1 MREGE
6 VSRLLI
12 KNCAVLQVDLG
23 LPQVSLL
30 THYDILVKNNRIE
43 AIQPTGHADP
53 SQCQEVIAA
62 DGMIA
67 MPGLI
72 NTHVHVPMVLFRG
85 LAEDVSI
92 DRWFNEYIWPLES
105 NLQEDDVYWGMM
117 LGLAEMIRAGV
128 TTVADHYFYM
138 HQAGRAVERAGTRA
152 LLGWAIFSSSGEAMI
167 ERTADFAREWQG
179 AANGRIRTI
188 LAPHAP
194 YTCSD
199 DYLRACADKAKQLGL
214 GIHIHASETMDQTNA
229 SLAKTGLTPIQVLEQ
244 TGVLDVPTI
253 IAHACGALPEDI
265 ELLARFQAGIA
276 HAPKT
281 YLKLAMDLTPIQL
294 CQQVGV
300 PVGLATDGA
309 VSNNT
314 LNLWES
320 LRLMAMMQKDRARTP
335 EVMAIPEA
343 LYIATR
349 ESARVIGMGDELGA
363 LEPGYLAD
371 IILLD
376 LSGLH
381 HQPLHS
387 VTASLVYNTEIHDVH
402 TVIVDG
408 QIVMRNRELLTID
421 SAEVIAQAN
430 RAMERL
436 AQRQPDRRIQTYNP

>member
-1 MREGE
+1 
-6 VSRLLI
+6 
-12 KNCAVLQVDLG
+12 
-23 LPQVSLL
+23 
-30 THYDILVKNNRIE
+30 
-43 AIQPTGHADP
+43 
-53 SQCQEVIAA
+53 
-62 DGMIA
+62 
-67 MPGLI
+67 
-72 NTHVHVPMVLFRG
+72 
-85 LAEDVSI
+85 
-92 DRWFNEYIWPLES
+92 
-105 NLQEDDVYWGMM
+105 
-117 LGLAEMIRAGV
+117 
-128 TTVADHYFYM
+128 
-138 HQAGRAVERAGTRA
+138 
-152 LLGWAIFSSSGEAMI
+152 
-167 ERTADFAREWQG
+167 
-179 AANGRIRTI
+179 
-188 LAPHAP
+188 
-194 YTCSD
+194 
-199 DYLRACADKAKQLGL
+199 
-214 GIHIHASETMDQTNA
+214 
-229 SLAKTGLTPIQVLEQ
+229 
-244 TGVLDVPTI
+244 
-253 IAHACGALPEDI
+253 
-265 ELLARFQAGIA
+265 
-276 HAPKT
+276 
-281 YLKLAMDLTPIQL
+281 LKLAMDLTPIQL